1 MFLGHLYVQLDILQD
16 DERQAGSYHIVTTST
31 HSTILQYLL
40 WEHCAR
46 RLAKCKS
53 VRFAKEKYRSCP
65 KVITDFCGH
74 FIFDFLLAYHWVG
87 LKPFGHPAVEFFEF
101 FDKRVGFC

>member
-1 MFLGHLYVQLDILQD
+1 MDILQD
-16 DERQAGSYHIVTTST
+16 DEWQAGSYHIVTTST

-46 RLAKCKS
+46 HLAKCKS

-74 FIFDFLLAYHWVG
+74 FVFDFPLAYHWVG
-87 LKPFGHPAVEFFEF
+87 LKPFGHPEVEFFEF
-101 FDKRVGFC
+101 FDKSWFLLKGI

>member
-1 MFLGHLYVQLDILQD
+1 MDILQN
-16 DERQAGSYHIVTTST
+16 DERQVGSYHIVTTST

-40 WEHCAR
+40 WEHCVR

-53 VRFAKEKYRSCP
+53 VRFAKEKYRFCP

-74 FIFDFLLAYHWVG
+74 FVFDFPLAYHWVG
-87 LKPFGHPAVEFFEF
+87 LKPLGILPLSFLNSLTRELVFVRGHIEI
-101 FDKRVGFC
+101 

>member
-40 WEHCAR
+40 WEHCVR

-65 KVITDFCGH
+65 KVIT
-74 FIFDFLLAYHWVG
+74 YHWVG
-87 LKPFGHPAVEFFEF
+87 LKPFGYPAVEFFEF
-101 FDKRVGFC
+101 FDKRIGFC

>member
-1 MFLGHLYVQLDILQD
+1 MDILQN
-16 DERQAGSYHIVTTST
+16 DERQVGSYYIVTTST

-53 VRFAKEKYRSCP
+53 VRFAKEKYRSCL

-74 FIFDFLLAYHWVG
+74 FIFDFPLAYHWVG

>member
-1 MFLGHLYVQLDILQD
+1 MALMFLGHLYVQLDILQD

-46 RLAKCKS
+46 HLAKCKF
-53 VRFAKEKYRSCP
+53 VRFAKEKFRSRP
-65 KVITDFCGH
+65 RLLLIFVVISYL
-74 FIFDFLLAYHWVG
+74 IFHWLTARLG
-87 LKPFGHPAVEFFEF
+87 
-101 FDKRVGFC
+101 

>member
-1 MFLGHLYVQLDILQD
+1 MDILQN
-16 DERQAGSYHIVTTST
+16 DERQVGSYHIVTTST

-65 KVITDFCGH
+65 KGITDFCGH
-74 FIFDFLLAYHWVG
+74 FIFDFPLVYHWVG